1 MSPSLPL
8 TPAMR
13 HSAYLGRIPI
23 PSVGV
28 AIPSVGV
35 AMNKDDF
42 SSMLSSLKTIAQ
54 DNIQVL
60 VRQPFSGYTML
71 TGPVAGTTNKGFG
84 L

>member
-13 HSAYLGRIPI
+13 HSAYLGRITI
-23 PSVGV
+23 PSV
-28 AIPSVGV
+28 AIPSVDV